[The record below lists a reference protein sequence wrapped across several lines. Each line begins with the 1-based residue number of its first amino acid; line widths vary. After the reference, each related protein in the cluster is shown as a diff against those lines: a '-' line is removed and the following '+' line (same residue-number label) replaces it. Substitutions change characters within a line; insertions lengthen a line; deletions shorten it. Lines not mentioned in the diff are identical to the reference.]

1 MAGNVNSWVLA
12 CAPAAVSRSPFQFD
26 VVGDTQYSIA
36 TDTQKRDVS
45 EMLDLLA
52 LTDTPFINKIGWG
65 PESGGTIIEWM
76 YEDLGPGYIT
86 TLSDMATDD
95 VSIRVNSVDG
105 VQPSDLARQLHEGT
119 ILYGYTSTAAGV
131 GHLMGVVTSE
141 VTNNGSVVVSW
152 LALDTY
158 VTVFDTS
165 IPANTTFYVVGNV
178 QNEGSRPGFAKP
190 RKRALASNIF
200 NILRQDVAI
209 TGTMANTDMY
219 VIGQEDQHQVLMRM
233 KEMQRE
239 RERLA
244 LYGVYHAKT
253 SVAAGMMNGVFGF
266 LTTQSGDHIDRT
278 TTALTATAVNT
289 IVTKIWENGGRN
301 LTVFGN
307 IRQTSKFTQWDVNR
321 IRTSVNESRGGGYI
335 TSYMCESGIVLDIVP
350 MGNCPANLMFILDT
364 SKIKL
369 RAKKGRK
376 AIMEKLGKM
385 GDFDDWQ
392 IISEFSMEMKGFNLR
407 QHGMFTGLS

>member
-1 MAGNVNSWVLA
+1 MAGNVNSWVMA
-12 CAPAAVSRSPFQFD
+12 SAPAAVARSPFQFD
-26 VVGDTQYSIA
+26 IVSDTQYGIA

-52 LTDTPFINKIGWG
+52 LADTPFINKVGWG
-65 PESGGTIIEWM
+65 PESGGTCIEWM
-76 YEDLGPGYIT
+76 YEDLGPGKLA

-95 VSIRVNSVDG
+95 VSIRIGSVDG
-105 VQPSDLARQLHEGT
+105 IQISDLAQQLHEGT
-119 ILYGYTSTAAGV
+119 ILYGYVATATA
-131 GHLMGVVTSE
+131 HLMGVITSE
-141 VTNNGSVVVSW
+141 PTCNGSIVVSW

-158 VTVFDTS
+158 VSVAETS
-165 IPANTTFYVVGNV
+165 IAAGAVFYVLGNV
-178 QNEGSRPGFAKP
+178 QNEGSRPGQAKP
-190 RKRALASNIF
+190 RSRAMASNMF
-200 NILRQDVAI
+200 TILRQDVAI
-209 TGTMANTDMY
+209 TGTMKATDMY
-219 VIGQEDQHQVLMRM
+219 VIGAEDQHQILMRM

-244 LYGVYHAKT
+244 LYSIYMAKT

-266 LTTQSGDHIDRT
+266 LTTQTGDNIDRS

-289 IVTKIWENGGRN
+289 LVTKIWENGGRN

-307 IRQTSKFTQWDVNR
+307 IRQTAKFTQWDVNR

-335 TSYMCESGIVLDIVP
+335 TSYMTESGIVLDLVP
-350 MGNCPANLMFILDT
+350 MGNCPNNLMFVLDT

-369 RAKKGRK
+369 RAKKNRK

-385 GDFDDWQ
+385 GDFDDYQ

-407 QHGMFTGLS
+407 QHGMFTCLK